1 MKTIVVVPCYNE
13 SKRLHQDEFLSFV
26 EQNED
31 VAFLFANDGSRDNT
45 LEVLQQLCARHE
57 RLMYYDIQPNGG
69 KAEAVRKAML
79 YAVSQYTPEYVAFW
93 DRNGSPTDASWR
105 KGAAQNDATLSW
117 PLLCDGGVDDAP
129 SASLRYTVRRQAF
142 PGVVGERPVFGAF
155 HHTMALRR
163 RNTGTLQQP
172 FRKRACCGAYL

>member
-79 YAVSQYTPEYVAFW
+79 YAVSQYTQSMWHF
-93 DRNGSPTDASWR
+93 GMPT
-105 KGAAQNDATLSW
+105 
-117 PLLCDGGVDDAP
+117 
-129 SASLRYTVRRQAF
+129 
-142 PGVVGERPVFGAF
+142 
-155 HHTMALRR
+155 LRR
-163 RNTGTLQQP
+163 PSTRCPSWCSGQTRTSISSWVSD
-172 FRKRACCGAYL
+172 